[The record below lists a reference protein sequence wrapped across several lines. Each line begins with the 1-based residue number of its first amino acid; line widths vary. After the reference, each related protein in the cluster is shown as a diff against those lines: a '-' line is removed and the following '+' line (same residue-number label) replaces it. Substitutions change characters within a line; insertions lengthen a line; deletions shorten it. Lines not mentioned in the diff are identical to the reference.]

1 MGTGKVE
8 GRPMAIPPK
17 TVNRRAWL
25 AGALSLGSLP
35 LAGCLKHPSEPP
47 ETTATDFSR
56 SFCYY
61 IPKNRKILVRI
72 QIECRCQVFDRSSG
86 QSDEYFLTVRT
97 QTGLRTDPPSDHLDP
112 GYDFWMIFS
121 GKHVL
126 IRRVHASSY
135 NLNPSRPAA
144 DRFHSSGWRLQP
156 VPARLLSSGREI
168 GEAVRSWRPLV
179 AVSEFVGED
188 PSRGYRIEFPV
199 KWADGNPDDTF
210 RVETGP
216 VVLLDPDRV
225 EVGRSLEF
233 DDFQWA
239 YLDFRSLDRVRCFL
253 EKPTSILSGATYRPP
268 ERLPRRHPSLTGG
281 QVARIRKR
289 LFSGWKP
296 PLPFDQLR
304 KLFQTDHHSA
314 VDHRPVSTNLYALD
328 SPPDGPMAP
337 SASLSPA
344 EETAS

>member
-1 MGTGKVE
+1 
-8 GRPMAIPPK
+8 MAIPSK
-17 TVNRRAWL
+17 AVNRRTWL
-25 AGALSLGSLP
+25 AGALSLSSLP
-35 LAGCLKHPSEPP
+35 LSACLNRRSEPSA
-47 ETTATDFSR
+47 TTATDFSR

-61 IPKNRKILVRI
+61 IPKNQKILVRI
-72 QIECRCQVFDRSSG
+72 QIECRCEVFDRSSG
-86 QSDEYFLTVRT
+86 RSDEYFLTVRT
-97 QTGLRTDPPSDHLDP
+97 QTGLRTDPPSAHLDP

-126 IRRVHASSY
+126 IRRVHTSSY
-135 NLNPSRPAA
+135 NLNPSKPEV

-156 VPARLLSSGREI
+156 SPARLLSSGREI
-168 GEAVRSWRPLV
+168 REAVQSWRPLV

-188 PSRGYRIEFPV
+188 PSRGYRIEYPV
-199 KWADGNPDDTF
+199 KWADGNPDETF

-216 VVLLDPDRV
+216 VVLLDPNRI

-239 YLDFRSLDRVRCFL
+239 YLDYRSFDWVRCFL
-253 EKPTSILSGATYRPP
+253 EMPTSILSGATYQPP
-268 ERLPRRHPSLTGG
+268 DHLTRRHPALTGK
-281 QVARIRKR
+281 QVARIRKH

-296 PLPFDQLR
+296 PLPFDRLR

-314 VDHRPVSTNLYALD
+314 VDHRPVSTTLYALD
-328 SPPDGPMAP
+328 SPAGGPMAR
-337 SASLSPA
+337 SAARPRA

>member
-1 MGTGKVE
+1 
-8 GRPMAIPPK
+8 MAIPSK
-17 TVNRRAWL
+17 AVNRRTWL
-25 AGALSLGSLP
+25 AGALSLSSLP
-35 LAGCLKHPSEPP
+35 LAACLKRPSEPAG
-47 ETTATDFSR
+47 TTATDFSR

-61 IPKNRKILVRI
+61 IPKNQEILVRI

-86 QSDEYFLTVRT
+86 RSDEYFLTVRT

-121 GKHVL
+121 RKHVL
-126 IRRVHASSY
+126 IRRVHTSSY
-135 NLNPSRPAA
+135 NLNPSRPGV

-156 VPARLLSSGREI
+156 APARLLNSGKEI
-168 GEAVRSWRPLV
+168 REAVQSWRPLV

-188 PSRGYRIEFPV
+188 PSRGYRIEYPV

-216 VVLLDPDRV
+216 VVLLDPDRA
-225 EVGRSLEF
+225 EVDRSLEF

-239 YLDFRSLDRVRCFL
+239 YLDYRSFDRVRCFL
-253 EKPTSILSGATYRPP
+253 EKPTSILSGATYQPP
-268 ERLPRRHPSLTGG
+268 DHLPRRHPALMDK
-281 QVARIRKR
+281 QVDRIRKR

-314 VDHRPVSTNLYALD
+314 VDHRPVSTTLYALD
-328 SPPDGPMAP
+328 SPGGGPAAH
-337 SASLSPA
+337 SAAISPA
-344 EETAS
+344 EATAS

>member
-1 MGTGKVE
+1 
-8 GRPMAIPPK
+8 MATVSK
-17 TVNRRAWL
+17 AVNRRTWL
-25 AGALSLGSLP
+25 AGALSLSSLP
-35 LAGCLKHPSEPP
+35 LAACLNRSSKSAGV
-47 ETTATDFSR
+47 TATDFSR

-61 IPKNRKILVRI
+61 VPKNQEILVRI
-72 QIECRCQVFDRSSG
+72 QIECRCVVFDRSSG
-86 QSDEYFLTVRT
+86 QSDEYLLTVRT

-121 GKHVL
+121 KRHVL

-135 NLNPSRPAA
+135 NLNPSRPGV

-156 VPARLLSSGREI
+156 SRASLLNSGKEI
-168 GEAVRSWRPLV
+168 REAVRSWRPLV

-188 PSRGYRIEFPV
+188 PSRGYRIEYPV
-199 KWADGNPDDTF
+199 KWADGNPDHTF

-216 VVLLDPDRV
+216 VVLLDPDRT

-239 YLDFRSLDRVRCFL
+239 YLDYRSFDRVRCFL

-268 ERLPRRHPSLTGG
+268 DRLPRRHPALTGR

-296 PLPFDQLR
+296 PLPFDRLR

-314 VDHRPVSTNLYALD
+314 VDHRPVSTTLYALD
-328 SPPDGPMAP
+328 PRPGDLP
-337 SASLSPA
+337 SGRTAHPQA
-344 EETAS
+344 EEAVS

>member
-1 MGTGKVE
+1 
-8 GRPMAIPPK
+8 MAIPSK
-17 TVNRRAWL
+17 AVNRRTWL
-25 AGALSLGSLP
+25 AGALSLSSLP
-35 LAGCLKHPSEPP
+35 LAACLNRRSEPP

-61 IPKNRKILVRI
+61 IPRNRKIMVRI
-72 QIECRCQVFDRSSG
+72 QIECRCEVFDRSSG
-86 QSDEYFLTVRT
+86 QSDEYLLTVRT
-97 QTGLRTDPPSDHLDP
+97 QTGLRTDPPSHHLDP

-121 GKHVL
+121 RKHVL
-126 IRRVHASSY
+126 IRRVHTSSY
-135 NLNPSRPAA
+135 SLNPSRPAV
-144 DRFHSSGWRLQP
+144 DRFHTSGWRLQP
-156 VPARLLSSGREI
+156 SPATLLRSGKDIRD
-168 GEAVRSWRPLV
+168 AVQAWRPLV

-188 PSRGYRIEFPV
+188 PSHGYRIEYPV
-199 KWADGNPDDTF
+199 KWADGNPDETF

-216 VVLLDPDRV
+216 VVLLDPNRV

-239 YLDFRSLDRVRCFL
+239 YLDYRSFDRVRCFL

-268 ERLPRRHPSLTGG
+268 DHLPRRNPALTGE

-304 KLFQTDHHSA
+304 KLFQTDRHSA
-314 VDHRPVSTNLYALD
+314 VDHRPVSTTLYALD
-328 SPPDGPMAP
+328 LPSGGPMAR
-337 SASLSPA
+337 SAAFPRA
-344 EETAS
+344 EEAAS

>member
-1 MGTGKVE
+1 
-8 GRPMAIPPK
+8 MAIPSK

-25 AGALSLGSLP
+25 AGALSLSSLP
-35 LAGCLKHPSEPP
+35 LAACLNRRP
-47 ETTATDFSR
+47 ELPDTTATDFSR

-61 IPKNRKILVRI
+61 IPRNREILVRI
-72 QIECRCQVFDRSSG
+72 QIECRCEVFDRSSG
-86 QSDEYFLTVRT
+86 LSDEYFLTVRT
-97 QTGLRTDPPSDHLDP
+97 QTGLRTDPPSAHLDP

-121 GKHVL
+121 RKHVL

-135 NLNPSRPAA
+135 NLNPSRPAV
-144 DRFHSSGWRLQP
+144 DRFHSSGWRLHP
-156 VPARLLSSGREI
+156 SPATFLNSGKEI
-168 GEAVRSWRPLV
+168 REAVQSWRPLV

-188 PSRGYRIEFPV
+188 PSRGYRIEYPV

-216 VVLLDPDRV
+216 VVLLDPDRA

-239 YLDFRSLDRVRCFL
+239 YLDYRSFDRVRCFL
-253 EKPTSILSGATYRPP
+253 EKPTSILSGATYQPP
-268 ERLPRRHPSLTGG
+268 DRLPRRHPALTGK
-281 QVARIRKR
+281 QVSRIRKR

-296 PLPFDQLR
+296 PLPFDRLR

-314 VDHRPVSTNLYALD
+314 VDHRPVSTTLYALD
-328 SPPDGPMAP
+328 SPAGGPIAP
-337 SASLSPA
+337 SSAHPRA

>member
-1 MGTGKVE
+1 
-8 GRPMAIPPK
+8 MAIPSK
-17 TVNRRAWL
+17 AVNRRAWL
-25 AGALSLGSLP
+25 AGALSLSSLP
-35 LAGCLKHPSEPP
+35 LSACLKRPREPAG
-47 ETTATDFSR
+47 TTATDFSR

-61 IPKNRKILVRI
+61 IPKSQEIRVRI

-121 GKHVL
+121 KKHVL
-126 IRRVHASSY
+126 IRRVHTSSY
-135 NLNPSRPAA
+135 NLNPSRPAV
-144 DRFHSSGWRLQP
+144 DQFHASGWRLQP
-156 VPARLLSSGREI
+156 CPARRLSSGKEI
-168 GEAVRSWRPLV
+168 RDAVQSWRPLV
-179 AVSEFVGED
+179 AVSEFVGKD
-188 PSRGYRIEFPV
+188 PSRGYRIEYPV
-199 KWADGNPDDTF
+199 KWVDGNPDDTF

-216 VVLLDPDRV
+216 VVLLDPDRA

-239 YLDFRSLDRVRCFL
+239 YLDYRSFDSVRCFL
-253 EKPTSILSGATYRPP
+253 EKPTSILSGATYQPP
-268 ERLPRRHPSLTGG
+268 DRLPRRNPALAGE

-296 PLPFDQLR
+296 PLPVDRLR
-304 KLFQTDHHSA
+304 KLFQTDHYSA
-314 VDHRPVSTNLYALD
+314 VDHRLVSTTLYALD
-328 SPPDGPMAP
+328 WPTGGPTAHGTALP
-337 SASLSPA
+337 RT

>member
-1 MGTGKVE
+1 
-8 GRPMAIPPK
+8 MATVSK
-17 TVNRRAWL
+17 AVNRRTWL
-25 AGALSLGSLP
+25 AGALSLSSLP
-35 LAGCLKHPSEPP
+35 LAACLNRSSKSAGV
-47 ETTATDFSR
+47 TATDFSR

-61 IPKNRKILVRI
+61 IPMNQKILVRI

-126 IRRVHASSY
+126 IRRVHTSSY
-135 NLNPSRPAA
+135 NLNPSRPGV
-144 DRFHSSGWRLQP
+144 DRFHASGWRLQP
-156 VPARLLSSGREI
+156 SPARLLSSGKEI
-168 GEAVRSWRPLV
+168 RQAVQSWRPLV
-179 AVSEFVGED
+179 AVSQFVGED
-188 PSRGYRIEFPV
+188 PSRGYRIEYPV

-216 VVLLDPDRV
+216 VVLLDPDRT

-239 YLDFRSLDRVRCFL
+239 YLDYRSFDRVRCFL
-253 EKPTSILSGATYRPP
+253 EQPTSILSGATYRPP
-268 ERLPRRHPSLTGG
+268 DHLPRRHPVLTGE

-314 VDHRPVSTNLYALD
+314 VDHRPVSTTLYALD
-328 SPPDGPMAP
+328 SPAGGPA
-337 SASLSPA
+337 AHSPA
-344 EETAS
+344 LPQAEEPAS

>member
-1 MGTGKVE
+1 
-8 GRPMAIPPK
+8 MATPSK
-17 TVNRRAWL
+17 AFNRRAWL

-35 LAGCLKHPSEPP
+35 LAGCLNRRSEPP

-61 IPKNRKILVRI
+61 IPKNQEILVRI

-126 IRRVHASSY
+126 IRRVHTSSY
-135 NLNPSRPAA
+135 NLNPSRPGV
-144 DRFHSSGWRLQP
+144 DRFHASGWRLQP
-156 VPARLLSSGREI
+156 SPARLLSSGKEI
-168 GEAVRSWRPLV
+168 RQAVQSWRPLV
-179 AVSEFVGED
+179 AVSQFVGED
-188 PSRGYRIEFPV
+188 PSRGYRIEYPV

-216 VVLLDPDRV
+216 VVLLDPDRT

-239 YLDFRSLDRVRCFL
+239 YLDYRSFDRVRCFL
-253 EKPTSILSGATYRPP
+253 EQPTSILSGATYRPP
-268 ERLPRRHPSLTGG
+268 DHLPRRHPVLTGE
-281 QVARIRKR
+281 QVSRIRKR

-314 VDHRPVSTNLYALD
+314 VDHRPVSTTLYALD
-328 SPPDGPMAP
+328 SPAGGPA
-337 SASLSPA
+337 AHSPA
-344 EETAS
+344 LPQAEEPAS